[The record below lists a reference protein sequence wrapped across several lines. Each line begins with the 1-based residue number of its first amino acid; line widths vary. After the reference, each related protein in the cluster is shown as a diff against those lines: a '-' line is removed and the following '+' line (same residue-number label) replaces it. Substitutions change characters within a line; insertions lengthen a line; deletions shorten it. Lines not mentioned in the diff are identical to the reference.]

1 MCIRD
6 SGISNEKFVRLTWSS
21 NPPTDEKP
29 LTISNE
35 AYTLT
40 SMEGHRY
47 DKVRRENI
55 IQKQKN
61 TGQFKVTGF

>member
-1 MCIRD
+1 
-6 SGISNEKFVRLTWSS
+6 
-21 NPPTDEKP
+21 
-29 LTISNE
+29 
-35 AYTLT
+35 
-40 SMEGHRY
+40 MEGHRY